1 MNSNVLKI
9 SICLVCMLVF
19 LTIAFVTKNIILSYI
34 NTIIAIVI
42 GALVYKNF
50 AMNDNKNA

>member
-42 GALVYKNF
+42 GSLVYKNF